1 MDKEDNNS
9 IQQKSFKFALRIVKL
24 RRFLHQ
30 KHKEYTLSEQI
41 LRSGTSI
48 GANVSEAEY
57 AQSKADFI
65 NKMSVA
71 LKEAN
76 ETLYWL
82 MLLSRGEYLDDQ
94 QFASL
99 HNDCKEI
106 LSMLHAIVKTSK
118 GNS

>member
-1 MDKEDNNS
+1 MYKK
-9 IQQKSFKFALRIVKL
+9 KSFQFALRIVKL

-30 KHKEYTLSEQI
+30 KHREYTLSEQI

-48 GANVSEAEY
+48 GANICEAEY
-57 AQSKADFI
+57 AQSRADFI

-76 ETLYWL
+76 ETQYWL
-82 MLLSRGEYLDDQ
+82 KLLSKGDYLDET
-94 QFASL
+94 QFQSL
-99 HNDCKEI
+99 HDDCKEL

-118 GNS
+118 DKKSQDSAR